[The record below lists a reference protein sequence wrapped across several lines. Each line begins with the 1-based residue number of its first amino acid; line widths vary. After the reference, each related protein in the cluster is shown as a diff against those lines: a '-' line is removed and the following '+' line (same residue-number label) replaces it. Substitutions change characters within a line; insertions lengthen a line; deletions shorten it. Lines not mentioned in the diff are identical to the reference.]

1 MDAALHTLARLVAAV
16 GELPD
21 WESDELHRA
30 YSDAVRCLRGMPPP
44 ESMAESLRQ
53 VNTQTALE
61 TLWSCGLSPVHY
73 TDILSAAHGVKGMVE
88 FLRQELADPP
98 PDVQELVMRK
108 IGLRYMGGGVYHAD
122 DVTPNVSST
131 AHVMHNTGTK
141 ID

>member
-1 MDAALHTLARLVAAV
+1 MDALHILARLVAAI

-30 YSDAVRCLRGMPPP
+30 YSDAVHCLRGTQPPQ
-44 ESMAESLRQ
+44 SMAESLRQ

-61 TLWSCGLSPVHY
+61 TLWSCGLSPTHY

-88 FLRQELADPP
+88 LLREMLADPP

-108 IGLRYMGGGVYHAD
+108 IGLKYMGDGTYRAD
-122 DVTPNVSST
+122 WTPNAEV
-131 AHVMHNTGTK
+131 TGAPISDATRR
-141 ID
+141 DEL